1 MFILLFALWIILNG
15 KITLE
20 ICLFGI
26 AISLF
31 IYLFMCKFMNF
42 SIKKDLRL
50 MRNVG
55 FGIVY
60 FFVLLKAIFLS
71 NIKVMS
77 IILFKRIPITPA
89 IVEVKVNLKTR
100 TAKAILANSIT
111 ITPGTITVKI
121 DGDIFTVH
129 CLRIDMIDGIENST
143 FVKLLNKM
151 EA

>member
-129 CLRIDMIDGIENST
+129 CLSMEMIDGIENSA

>member
-31 IYLFMCKFMNF
+31 IYLFLCKFMNF

-129 CLRIDMIDGIENST
+129 CLSIEMIDGIENST

>member
-111 ITPGTITVKI
+111 ITPE
-121 DGDIFTVH
+121 
-129 CLRIDMIDGIENST
+129 R
-143 FVKLLNKM
+143 LL
-151 EA
+151 

>member
-121 DGDIFTVH
+121 DGDIFTVY
-129 CLRIDMIDGIENST
+129 CLSIEMIDGIENST

>member
-129 CLRIDMIDGIENST
+129 WLSIEMIDGIENST

>member
-20 ICLFGI
+20 ICLFGLVI
-26 AISLF
+26 CLL
-31 IYLFMCKFMNF
+31 IYLFMCKFMEF

-60 FFVLLKAIFLS
+60 FFVLLKEIFVS
-71 NIKVMS
+71 NIKVIS
-77 IILFKRIPITPA
+77 IVLFKKIPITPG
-89 IVEVKVNLKTR
+89 IVEVKVNLKSR
-100 TAKAILANSIT
+100 TAKAILANSIS
-111 ITPGTITVKI
+111 ITPGTITIKI
-121 DGDIFTVH
+121 DEDVFTVH
-129 CLRIDMIDGIENST
+129 CLDIDMIDGIENST
-143 FVKLLNKM
+143 FVKLLTKM